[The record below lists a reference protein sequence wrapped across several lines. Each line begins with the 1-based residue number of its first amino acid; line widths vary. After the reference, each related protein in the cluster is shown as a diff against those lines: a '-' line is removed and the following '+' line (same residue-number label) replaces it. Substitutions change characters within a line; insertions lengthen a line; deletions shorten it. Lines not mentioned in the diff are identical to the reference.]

1 MVAKQVFHT
10 YPNPQIKSDPEGS
23 NIKVWIGISSLFSHG
38 ITCINVILWFHKS
51 RSSFYPLGS
60 FGNLKHGSSLPGYKF
75 KSAYPANGVETEKK
89 GQNGQA
95 TIFDRPSHL
104 SEHLEGKNKCFR
116 TTKPEYFET
125 TSITYCFFLFPS
137 CTPGD
142 VKCKATNIYF
152 YLSYQIKKWTSCK
165 RNRHKVF
172 LLCSSLGCV
181 LCDSTI
187 IDEFD
192 R

>member
-38 ITCINVILWFHKS
+38 VTCINVILWFHKS

-104 SEHLEGKNKCFR
+104 SQHLEGKNVSELPSQSAL
-116 TTKPEYFET
+116 KPLQLLIVSSSSRLAHRVMWNVRLRIF
-125 TSITYCFFLFPS
+125 TSIWVT
-137 CTPGD
+137 
-142 VKCKATNIYF
+142 K
-152 YLSYQIKKWTSCK
+152 
-165 RNRHKVF
+165 
-172 LLCSSLGCV
+172 
-181 LCDSTI
+181 
-187 IDEFD
+187 
-192 R
+192 